1 MWMIESS
8 LFCVFVATYHI
19 LLDTVKAVWMIR
31 LVRNEMYWHLQ
42 IKSYIALNN
51 YFDMDHIKT
60 AAA

>member
-1 MWMIESS
+1 
-8 LFCVFVATYHI
+8 
-19 LLDTVKAVWMIR
+19 MIR